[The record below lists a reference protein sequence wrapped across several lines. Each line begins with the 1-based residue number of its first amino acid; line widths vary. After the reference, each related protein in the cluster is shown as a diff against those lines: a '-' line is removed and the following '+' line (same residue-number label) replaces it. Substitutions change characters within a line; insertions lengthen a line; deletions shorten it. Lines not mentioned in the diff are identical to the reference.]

1 MTQLYAVYK
10 RFILNQRMVVDWK
23 WKNWKR
29 YFIKIVTKKKSN
41 VSILISDKIHFNSKT
56 VIRDK
61 EGHYMIIKAAIH
73 QADKKL

>member
-1 MTQLYAVYK
+1 
-10 RFILNQRMVVDWK
+10 MVVDWK

-61 EGHYMIIKAAIH
+61 EGHHIMIKNSTEQKDITLINVYAPSIKTPKYIM
-73 QADKKL
+73 